1 MDEMAGRPIAG
12 LRACGLVAA
21 WMLGALA
28 NAAHAQAIP
37 SWHDEYTKRLKYEE
51 VTSPLK
57 DDLFGDNISLYD
69 GTVTFS
75 ATDVSLTGNSA
86 LPVSIG
92 RRYTVDDPGHDEQD
106 DADPADRPEA
116 TADRAEQGCP
126 LARLHGP
133 CDRHDDQGQ
142 EQHPANPDDGGED
155 VNENAN
161 LVHAAD

>member
-1 MDEMAGRPIAG
+1 MAGRPIAG

-28 NAAHAQAIP
+28 NAAHAQDIP

-57 DDLFGDNISLYD
+57 DDLLGDNISLYD

-92 RRYTVDDPGHDEQD
+92 RRYTVADPGRNLPFGDWELD
-106 DADPADRPEA
+106 VPFLSGTFGADPATVAAGYWAPA
-116 TADRAEQGCP
+116 
-126 LARLHGP
+126 AR
-133 CDRHDDQGQ
+133 CS
-142 EQHPANPDDGGED
+142 AGG
-155 VNENAN
+155 APPRRRRSG
-161 LVHAAD
+161 